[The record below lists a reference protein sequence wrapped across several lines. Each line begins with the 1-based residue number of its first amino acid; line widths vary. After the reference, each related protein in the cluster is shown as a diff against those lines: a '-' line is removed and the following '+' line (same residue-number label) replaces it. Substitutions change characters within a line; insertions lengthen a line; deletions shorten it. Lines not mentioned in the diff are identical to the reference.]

1 MTINRYTN
9 LLCIS
14 ITMEVMNSK
23 PCGTHKKKKSE
34 QESGNKIEERM
45 EGGIIVRRKEKRK
58 MEIEKEDSENRKN

>member
-14 ITMEVMNSK
+14 ITMESMKSK
-23 PCGTHKKKKSE
+23 PSGTHKKKKNE
-34 QESGNKIEERM
+34 QDSANKVEERM